1 MLLFKV
7 FSDSGQERGE
17 LRKIRNH
24 LNHREKEVKTF
35 RMCGLQRVIDSEA
48 SSECCKSVSLGKE
61 NLF

>member
-24 LNHREKEVKTF
+24 LNHREKEVKMEKKY
-35 RMCGLQRVIDSEA
+35 RI
-48 SSECCKSVSLGKE
+48 KYI
-61 NLF
+61 